1 MHSINILSSC
11 SCEHFY
17 LSIFLSFEALLKTVP
32 YPKNNKLWRKFLL
45 LSGEEM
51 QEPAGNVGSWNHAA
65 ESLAI
70 PLMVFVVF
78 LCWFCP
84 IVSFLSSAKLYAY
97 STNQDCA
104 CVNHILPVF
113 IPYVG
118 GIVVSIAMR
127 HNLRVK
133 VGAGLPA
140 KDTTG
145 ILGDLIMVCIFGY
158 CVHCQN
164 LRSVDRGAWDWM
176 AELSNKGFKAYE
188 DPCIFC
194 IDKA

>member
-1 MHSINILSSC
+1 MAEIL
-11 SCEHFY
+11 
-17 LSIFLSFEALLKTVP
+17 ALEWGG
-32 YPKNNKLWRKFLL
+32 NAGACWECWKLEPCC
-45 LSGEEM
+45 GEPCN
-51 QEPAGNVGSWNHAA
+51 PADGVRC
-65 ESLAI
+65 
-70 PLMVFVVF
+70 F